1 LRVDGVRL
9 SPVRL
14 RATVRLGDP
23 VWVIAFPWGRRSTVV
38 SGVVSQLAAEGGD
51 SALEGAVSMVD
62 ASVSYGA
69 SGGGVFDAQTGEL
82 IGLVESHRTARVTMP
97 EARDR
102 SLEIPVPGETTV
114 VSVVA
119 IRTFLSKTT
128 LPNLL
133 QR

>member
-1 LRVDGVRL
+1 L

-14 RATVRLGDP
+14 RETVRLGDP

-38 SGVVSQLAAEGGD
+38 SGVVSQLAAEAGE

-82 IGLVESHRTARVTMP
+82 IGLVESHRTARVTVP
-97 EARDR
+97 EAREQ
-102 SLEIPVPGETTV
+102 SFEIPVPGETTV

-119 IRTFLSKTT
+119 IRAFLSRAALPT
-128 LPNLL
+128 LLP
-133 QR
+133 R